1 MDREQ
6 KNKLEL
12 EKAEEEA
19 RKQRALLQ
27 EAERKTKEEQ

>member
-1 MDREQ
+1 MMVREE

-19 RKQRALLQ
+19 RKQKALL
-27 EAERKTKEEQ
+27 